1 MDTCPCIVIL
11 VNISTKHFVIDWCAV
26 FVTRALK
33 NTCCHLTFEH
43 AMDLDQSMEAT
54 DRNTKALQGTE
65 TAAVNQ
71 LTTPH
76 LRNVTSSAYTASQ
89 LCYQIENTLELSIH
103 YCQVRAHIPARVQI
117 TFCLCSDI
125 FKQLTIKDAVYW
137 SVKVWT
143 PLVPHGL
150 RFQRSDMKLGYRVNL
165 TALPEKGYY
174 RTMTCYLSLY
184 DRPLL
189 LGFWI
194 IQSSQI
200 FHMKVWSD
208 SWTHLAVF
216 LCVHCS

>member
-1 MDTCPCIVIL
+1 MQSSQQD
-11 VNISTKHFVIDWCAV
+11 
-26 FVTRALK
+26 RALK
-33 NTCCHLTFEH
+33 NTCCHLIFEH
-43 AMDLDQSMEAT
+43 AMDLAQSMEAT

-89 LCYQIENTLELSIH
+89 LCYQIENTLELSDPLLPSEGP
-103 YCQVRAHIPARVQI
+103 YCRVQI

-137 SVKVWT
+137 SAIKVWT

-150 RFQRSDMKLGYRVNL
+150 RFQRSDMKLGHRVNL

-189 LGFWI
+189 LGF
-194 IQSSQI
+194 
-200 FHMKVWSD
+200 
-208 SWTHLAVF
+208 
-216 LCVHCS
+216 